1 MIVIHQIIFI
11 CIAFFL
17 QNSKLAWL
25 YVQFFVFWELVI
37 YCSLLNNPD
46 NFCVSAIN
54 TNAINWYMFIYMIK
68 KLSNIYL
75 IYFAN
80 KIFEYGA
87 VCPWE
92 VINVLRWVL
101 SFKIMKIIS
110 QFQDVSIQAWFFE
123 VKFPMFHCVLC
134 LYAQYSKFSLCLMMS
149 SICHHF
155 SIYTVSIYIV
165 LYFSFCLVCI
175 YVAYSG

>member
-1 MIVIHQIIFI
+1 M
-11 CIAFFL
+11 
-17 QNSKLAWL
+17 
-25 YVQFFVFWELVI
+25 
-37 YCSLLNNPD
+37 
-46 NFCVSAIN
+46 SAIN

-134 LYAQYSKFSLCLMMS
+134 LYAQYSKFSCVWWCPVFVIISLYILYLYIYSIIFFILSCLYLCC
-149 SICHHF
+149 IFWVVCDF
-155 SIYTVSIYIV
+155 SV
-165 LYFSFCLVCI
+165 LYLLNLGTNTCFV
-175 YVAYSG
+175 Y